1 MDNATVGKRPC
12 PECGGDLQWNAA
24 KQALACPYCGTVV
37 PLAQAPQGD
46 GDGSARIVEHDL
58 EQALAALPPEP
69 AGAGASPAPGA
80 VLDGDGRD
88 PDLAAV
94 HAAVEQLARSS
105 GGAPSSASRWS
116 LQAGSGD
123 RRIELGGSQNGHALD
138 LLHSMAATP
147 PERRGYGAQRRE
159 VQCQSCHA
167 ISVFVDGK
175 VADRCEFCGSPSII
189 DHESL
194 GDAITPESLLP
205 FKISDGQVRESIR
218 TWYGTRWFAP
228 NRLKTAALTD
238 TLKGVYLPYWTF
250 DADVAARWTAEA
262 GYYYYETQSYTEN
275 GERKTREVRKVRWE
289 PASGS
294 LQLFFD
300 DELVPGTVGVHA
312 DLLEKIGEFPTTTD
326 LKPYSPE
333 FVRGWTVERYQVDLR
348 RAAQRGE
355 AQMRE
360 RTRAACAADVPG
372 DTQRNLQVDAR
383 LSRRTFKHVLVPVWL
398 VSYTYGSRSYQVL
411 ANGYTGALAGERP
424 YSWVK
429 IFFAAVFAAIVLCGV
444 LLFMAAADGGRG

>member
-46 GDGSARIVEHDL
+46 GDGSAQIVEHDL
-58 EQALAALPPEP
+58 EQALARLPPE
-69 AGAGASPAPGA
+69 SPGA
-80 VLDGDGRD
+80 NAPAATASGAQD
-88 PDLAAV
+88 PDLAAI
-94 HAAVEQLARSS
+94 HATVERLARTP
-105 GGAPSSASRWS
+105 GGAPATASGWS
-116 LQAGSGD
+116 VKASGAD
-123 RRIELGGSQNGHALD
+123 GGGFELKGSQNGHALD
-138 LLHSMAATP
+138 LLRSMAATP
-147 PERRGYGAQRRE
+147 PGQRGYSAQRRE

-205 FKISDGQVRESIR
+205 FKVSDGQVRDAIR
-218 TWYGTRWFAP
+218 KWYGSRWFAP

-250 DADVAARWTAEA
+250 DADVSARWSAEA

-275 GERKTREVRKVRWE
+275 GERKTREVQKVRWE

-294 LQLFFD
+294 LQLFFN

-312 DLLEKIGEFPTTTD
+312 DLLQKIGDFPTATD

-348 RAAQRGE
+348 QAARRGE

-360 RTRAACAADVPG
+360 RTRDACSAEVPG
-372 DTQRNLQVDAR
+372 DTQRNLQVDAT

-424 YSWVK
+424 YSWIK
-429 IFFAAVFAAIVLCGV
+429 IAFAVAAAAIALLV
-444 LLFMAAADGGRG
+444 LLLVFGGNR

>member
-1 MDNATVGKRPC
+1 MDNATVGKHPC
-12 PECGGDLQWNAA
+12 PECGGDLQWNAG

-37 PLAQAPQGD
+37 PLASAPAGA
-46 GDGSARIVEHDL
+46 GDGSAQIVEHDL
-58 EQALAALPPEP
+58 EEALARIPPELP
-69 AGAGASPAPGA
+69 EPRAQGAAANGAQ
-80 VLDGDGRD
+80 D

-94 HAAVEQLARSS
+94 HATIERLARSP
-105 GGAPSSASRWS
+105 GGAPGTASSWS
-116 LQAGSGD
+116 VSARSQDGEF
-123 RRIELGGSQNGHALD
+123 ELKGSQNGHALE
-138 LLHSMAATP
+138 LLRSMAATP
-147 PERRGYGAQRRE
+147 AEQRGYGAQRRE

-205 FKISDGQVRESIR
+205 FKISDGQVRDAIR
-218 TWYGTRWFAP
+218 KWYGSRWFAP

-250 DADVAARWTAEA
+250 DADVSARWSAEA
-262 GYYYYETQSYTEN
+262 GHYYYVTESYTEN
-275 GERKTREVRKVRWE
+275 GQRKTRQVQKIRWE

-294 LQLFFD
+294 LQLFFN

-312 DLLEKIGEFPTTTD
+312 DLLQKIGEFPTATD

-348 RAAQRGE
+348 QAAQRGE

-360 RTRAACAADVPG
+360 RTRAACSAEVPG
-372 DTQRNLQVDAR
+372 DTQRNLQVDAK

-429 IFFAAVFAAIVLCGV
+429 IFFAALAAALALLV
-444 LLFMAAADGGRG
+444 LLAVFGGTR